1 MDVDFNADLPD
12 DLFEFDN
19 QFLDEY
25 LKRVRGAF
33 RWLQSDVRPGLSSD
47 S

>member
-1 MDVDFNADLPD
+1 MDVDDLNADLPD

-25 LKRVRGAF
+25 LKRVRGTRTSVLKHAA
-33 RWLQSDVRPGLSSD
+33 QGP
-47 S
+47 